1 MEWCIF
7 LCFQSFLTLIK
18 TRSQRNEKWKFAKRN
33 TRSQKNIYQL
43 VFNLE
48 IRVSKGIP
56 FMKDYF
62 IIEAISVV
70 MVK

>member
-1 MEWCIF
+1 MEWYIF
-7 LCFQSFLTLIK
+7 LCFQNFLTLIK
-18 TRSQRNEKWKFAKRN
+18 RRSQRNEKWKCAKRN

-48 IRVSKGIP
+48 IRVPKSIP
-56 FMKDYF
+56 FKKDYF